1 MKAHARTAIS
11 TPHSHQ
17 PIHHTYTQANQA
29 LTQRPT
35 HTHHIHTSQPNTD
48 TQSNTYTTHTRQSTK
63 HWHTQTYLNMEKID
77 CSFVPKQLCIEW
89 RIPVGFSDLHQHHPT
104 SHINTS
110 TCTHILHQHS
120 NMHPTSNPTSNINTC
135 NRNDPHLTSLLDHTP
150 CHCNDW
156 QTTQRNEF

>member
-89 RIPVGFSDLHQHHPT
+89 RIPVGFSDLHQHHPLVCLCC
-104 SHINTS
+104 SILFIVYLCTS
-110 TCTHILHQHS
+110 TLVHVVCTLHH
-120 NMHPTSNPTSNINTC
+120 C
-135 NRNDPHLTSLLDHTP
+135 FSL
-150 CHCNDW
+150 
-156 QTTQRNEF
+156 EFVSLCCLSVITVTWCVVKQWC